1 MIWFQGLGMI
11 FKMYY
16 YRDKKSNICNMHTK
30 IYTLKALRLNHF
42 ITGSLGNHEN
52 MISFPLMTFCDQQ
65 YVEFPKIFN
74 EVCDLNIPLGK
85 DPFSEDYYHSFEKHF
100 GFNDTGYPINIGN

>member
-1 MIWFQGLGMI
+1 MHSIYIHFLEEREATTHPISIWLPI
-11 FKMYY
+11 A
-16 YRDKKSNICNMHTK
+16 DP
-30 IYTLKALRLNHF
+30 TLKLIQF

-52 MISFPLMTFCDQQ
+52 VISFPLMTFCDQQ

-100 GFNDTGYPINIGN
+100 GFNDTGHPINIGN

>member
-1 MIWFQGLGMI
+1 
-11 FKMYY
+11 
-16 YRDKKSNICNMHTK
+16 
-30 IYTLKALRLNHF
+30 
-42 ITGSLGNHEN
+42 
-52 MISFPLMTFCDQQ
+52 MTFCDQQ

-100 GFNDTGYPINIGN
+100 GFNDTGHPINIGN